1 MIIMGERKRQ
11 GEDLIKEYLK
21 IYSYVLAC
29 KPSLIRVNSWNLVSL
44 AFAKVLYFPID
55 PNDLN
60 FLFMQFSTFYFT

>member
-1 MIIMGERKRQ
+1 MIIMGEKKRQ

-29 KPSLIRVNSWNLVSL
+29 KPSLIRVNCWNLGFINICEGFTFS
-44 AFAKVLYFPID
+44 YN

-60 FLFMQFSTFYFT
+60 FPFLCFEIM

>member
-1 MIIMGERKRQ
+1 MIIMGEKKRQ

-44 AFAKVLYFPID
+44 AFAKVSYFPAI
-55 PNDLN
+55 
-60 FLFMQFSTFYFT
+60 

>member
-29 KPSLIRVNSWNLVSL
+29 KSSLIRVSIMESCFISICKRFIFSYNL
-44 AFAKVLYFPID
+44 
-55 PNDLN
+55 NDLN
-60 FLFMQFSTFYFT
+60 FSFLCFEIL